1 MLGYYEKPDEIKTLK
16 YPIFIDFFD
25 TARHYEKPWKTINL
39 ETSNQQ
45 VEGSIPS
52 GVAIF
57 TTATPA
63 CARLTWSS
71 ALAITIS
78 TTAKGS

>member
-52 GVAIF
+52 GIANKINNLHDSLGLVF
-57 TTATPA
+57 TTGFQVGDKTS
-63 CARLTWSS
+63 C
-71 ALAITIS
+71 
-78 TTAKGS
+78 TT